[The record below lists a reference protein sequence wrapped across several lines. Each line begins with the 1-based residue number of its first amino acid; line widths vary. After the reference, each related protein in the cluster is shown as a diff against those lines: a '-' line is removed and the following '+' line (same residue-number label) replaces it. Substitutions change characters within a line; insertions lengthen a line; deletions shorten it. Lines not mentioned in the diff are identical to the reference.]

1 MSEKIYT
8 IPVNEAFEACA
19 EDKSRGCPF
28 CRLYNK
34 LEADETDLILGASM
48 MEPDVRIKT
57 NEKGFCATHF
67 QMLLSGKNRLGLGL
81 MLESHTEQLKK
92 ELENLR
98 EGSQGLKQAVISATG
113 SNIPSA
119 GCFRTRCFSG
129 RRTRRSGR
137 R

>member
-81 MLESHTEQLKK
+81 MLD
-92 ELENLR
+92 
-98 EGSQGLKQAVISATG
+98 
-113 SNIPSA
+113 
-119 GCFRTRCFSG
+119 RTRNS
-129 RRTRRSGR
+129 
-137 R
+137 